1 MELIYS
7 AYLRWP
13 ADPVQFSEV
22 LGLVS
27 EQIGQIQSSKVGRA
41 VPRIYEDL
49 RRLVARRSVSS
60 HEDWSEKGDKL
71 DPLHLLYSGI
81 LRTIPQES
89 RPLIRVLL
97 LSRPLPAQSSANLL
111 FLDQASFYENIWKL
125 HLVLDVP
132 DLEDAERLPLRLRS
146 SHEAFG
152 SYLDHVVNEYDVLAH
167 IEKCY
172 NKWCDLWGKLGS
184 DPALFEL
191 QGGYFPHNIDH
202 RLTSRFKNVCL
213 GLRSHATETSSN
225 LYPKSSGKYG
235 AVKLMKIRRASTRN
249 STALTSLHTT
259 GLVSF
264 QNDSGLIHTNP
275 LWRLL
280 LGFVK

>member
-1 MELIYS
+1 MKLICS

-27 EQIGQIQSSKVGRA
+27 EQIGRIQSSKVGKT
-41 VPRIYEDL
+41 VPKIYEDL
-49 RRLVARRSVSS
+49 RRLVARRSVVSP
-60 HEDWSEKGDKL
+60 HENWSGRGDKL

-89 RPLIRVLL
+89 RSLIRVLL

-111 FLDQASFYENIWKL
+111 FLDQFSFYENIWKL

-132 DLEDAERLPLRLRS
+132 DLDDAERLPLRLRS

-152 SYLDHVVNEYDVLAH
+152 SYLDHIIDEGKVLAH

-172 NKWCDLWGKLGS
+172 NKWCSIWGKLGN
-184 DPALFEL
+184 DPTVIEL
-191 QGGYFPHNIDH
+191 RGEWF
-202 RLTSRFKNVCL
+202 S
-213 GLRSHATETSSN
+213 AE
-225 LYPKSSGKYG
+225 
-235 AVKLMKIRRASTRN
+235 
-249 STALTSLHTT
+249 
-259 GLVSF
+259 
-264 QNDSGLIHTNP
+264 
-275 LWRLL
+275 
-280 LGFVK
+280 